1 MFKLSD
7 ASVLDLMTML
17 LEYWRVNNQKELL
30 SQVISRNVGQMETE
44 SRTDSGCVIF
54 S

>member
-7 ASVLDLMTML
+7 ASVLDLMTM